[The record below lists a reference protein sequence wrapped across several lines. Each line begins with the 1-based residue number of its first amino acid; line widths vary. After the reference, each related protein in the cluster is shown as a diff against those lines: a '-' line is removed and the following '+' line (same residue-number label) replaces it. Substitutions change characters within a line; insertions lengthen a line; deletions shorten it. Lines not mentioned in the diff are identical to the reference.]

1 MHLLKA
7 SDLHTL
13 AFRKGVLNMSN
24 VLILGANGGIARYAI
39 DLFLNETDAQLT
51 LYLRNSDRLK
61 NVDSNRIRVL
71 EGDVLNMKQL
81 KDAMM
86 GQDVVYANLAGD
98 LEQYAKNIVE
108 AMEATGVKRLIFIS
122 SMGIY
127 DEVPGEKYGSILN
140 SYRKSAAVIESSDL
154 DYTILRPAWFTNK
167 NEIDYETTQKGEPF
181 KGYEVSRKSVA
192 DLVVKLAV
200 TPDLEVRRSL
210 GVNKP
215 E

>member
-1 MHLLKA
+1 
-7 SDLHTL
+7 
-13 AFRKGVLNMSN
+13 MSN